1 MLEHYNVSGWTEGID
16 LERSTLRDR
25 VKNWFLTLRSRRPKD
40 LRRGWGKE
48 FPRRRMTLGSYLARP
63 REVQSPD
70 VRFWERW
77 PPVVREKEREKREAM
92 VGV

>member
-1 MLEHYNVSGWTEGID
+1 
-16 LERSTLRDR
+16 
-25 VKNWFLTLRSRRPKD
+25 
-40 LRRGWGKE
+40 
-48 FPRRRMTLGSYLARP
+48 MTLGSYLAHP

-77 PPVVREKEREKREAM
+77 PPVVREKEREKREAT